1 VIDEDSEREKN
12 VLDTAHEDR
21 KRANDELIA
30 DRRAARRLRDKVMRK
45 IHQKLHD
52 AAMHELSSIRSRD
65 KILSN
70 AHHVRNVCEN
80 SSNQ

>member
-12 VLDTAHEDR
+12 VFDVAYEDR
-21 KRANDELIA
+21 KRTNDESTVN
-30 DRRAARRLRDKVMRK
+30 RRISRRLRDKVIRK
-45 IHQKLHD
+45 IHQEFHD